1 MKKNRT
7 IKIGE
12 VDVRVDLETGFICLT
27 DLASLRGNS
36 TDNLKNWMR
45 NAQSIN
51 FFEAWEQEHTPENKN
66 LNLDQFRLSISRDV
80 AYVLSGAKLVN
91 IGCAGIFV
99 QRGRYGGTYCHIDW
113 ATHFANWFDARFY
126 VLTIKVARE
135 LSDRV
140 YGREASQLRFSR
152 DLAAKNYNLLTQA
165 NDEREIPRIPDP
177 RTRNVVSGDQEA
189 PVRRHLKQVDADIL
203 NVALWGM
210 TAKQWRSK
218 HQPDDPRANMRDFA
232 TTEELHTVASL
243 QVILRHFQEDQY
255 TRKEMLARLTIK
267 AREFIKFYCDT
278 PEKEDTL
285 ELAREK
291 RGW

>member
-51 FFEAWEQEHTPENKN
+51 FFEAWEQEHTPENKK
-66 LNLDQFRLSISRDV
+66 LNLDELRVASSRDV
-80 AYVLSGAKLVN
+80 AYTLSGAKLVN

-99 QRGRYGGTYCHIDW
+99 QRGRYGGTYSHIDW

-140 YGREASQLRFSR
+140 YGRDASQLRFSR
-152 DLAAKNYNLLTQA
+152 DLAAESYGLLSQ
-165 NDEREIPRIPDP
+165 P
-177 RTRNVVSGDQEA
+177 
-189 PVRRHLKQVDADIL
+189 ADIKLPEPHTKGHVPAGDDYKPVQRYL
-203 NVALWGM
+203 NQVSADIINLALWKM
-210 TAKQWRSK
+210 TALDWRTNFP
-218 HQPDDPRANMRDFA
+218 PDNPRHNMRDFA
-232 TTEELHTVASL
+232 TAEELKVVNAL
-243 QVILRHFQEDQY
+243 QILLDDLQNHQFTPVETLEHLTLQAEKY
-255 TRKEMLARLTIK
+255 LA
-267 AREFIKFYCDT
+267 FYCKS
-278 PEKEDTL
+278 EQQQDTL